1 VRGKG
6 STSNR
11 RGLVGHTIS
20 GPFAFLL
27 ESSGPTNSL
36 TFSSHT
42 VSQILWLLSHTWVSW
57 RYWIMKLAIGRFVD
71 AEHSRPFL
79 CWGLS
84 EITGSSAI
92 YDWPG
97 GVEIGKLDPGTT

>member
-1 VRGKG
+1 
-6 STSNR
+6 
-11 RGLVGHTIS
+11 
-20 GPFAFLL
+20 
-27 ESSGPTNSL
+27 
-36 TFSSHT
+36 
-42 VSQILWLLSHTWVSW
+42 
-57 RYWIMKLAIGRFVD
+57 MKLAIGRFVD